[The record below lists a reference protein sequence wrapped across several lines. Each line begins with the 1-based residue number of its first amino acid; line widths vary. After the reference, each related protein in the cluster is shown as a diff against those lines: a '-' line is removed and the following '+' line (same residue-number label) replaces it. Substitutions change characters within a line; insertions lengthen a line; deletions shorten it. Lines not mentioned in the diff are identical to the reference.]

1 MSKQF
6 KDLKEKKSPEAR
18 GRAAE
23 KAERLL
29 REISSQNLGG
39 GHAAEGSS
47 GANEQKE
54 PGGRETS
61 CQQDFRVDPVTS
73 AKS

>member
-6 KDLKEKKSPEAR
+6 KELKEKMSPEAR

-23 KAERLL
+23 KTERLL
-29 REISSQNLGG
+29 REISSQHAGG
-39 GHAAEGSS
+39 GHAAEGSLVV
-47 GANEQKE
+47 NEQKE

-61 CQQDFRVDPVTS
+61 QPAV
-73 AKS
+73 K